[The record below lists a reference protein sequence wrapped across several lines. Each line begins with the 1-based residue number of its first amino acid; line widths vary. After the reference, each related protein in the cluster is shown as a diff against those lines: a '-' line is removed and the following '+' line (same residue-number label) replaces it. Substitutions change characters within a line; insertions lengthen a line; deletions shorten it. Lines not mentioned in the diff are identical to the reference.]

1 MYLCNTR
8 HSTTPIPPEADRNP
22 SQRKGEVLLPL
33 YGLYINYQG
42 RPDWTVKFIVC
53 SAALLA
59 ASFLL
64 TTFVDS
70 PIQKVL
76 RKR

>member
-1 MYLCNTR
+1 M
-8 HSTTPIPPEADRNP
+8 
-22 SQRKGEVLLPL
+22 LPL
-33 YGLYINYQG
+33 YGQYINYQG
-42 RPDWTVKFIVC
+42 RLDRTVKFIVC

>member
-1 MYLCNTR
+1 M
-8 HSTTPIPPEADRNP
+8 
-22 SQRKGEVLLPL
+22 LPL
-33 YGLYINYQG
+33 YGQYINYQG
-42 RPDWTVKFIVC
+42 RLDWTVKFIVC